1 MDRQKRG
8 NMIGINSH
16 GQPVKE
22 LQLQL
27 KAVGCDPGDIDGIFG
42 QRTQAALKAFQE
54 RYERLEDTGL
64 FDPETAS
71 TLAQALVSK
80 PDKATPPVIEPAAQ
94 VACKPEIWS
103 AFLELVDLITKT
115 PVRYGPGRGLFHD
128 GKWVIT
134 HGPGALGAKGWQSHQ
149 GKTYPSFHCSSWTNF
164 FLGWLLRRNEQYT
177 HCGNIPT
184 LFDLCERSVDV
195 HQITGGGS
203 YCGFGPHCRKL
214 ASCGDTHKRT
224 GIADVLDLRELYERR
239 ATLPTFIVCGQ
250 STRLDGGWKWW
261 HHTVLFAIDHASPDA
276 PMFRLAADGAQD
288 ARGWSGQAMERIE
301 ITPASLPK
309 FDRAV
314 YRGYGIVSQD
324 GSYGGDRP
332 LAPVVLEP

>member
-1 MDRQKRG
+1 
-8 NMIGINSH
+8 MIGLNIH
-16 GQPVKE
+16 GQTVKE

-42 QRTQAALKAFQE
+42 QKTQAALKAFQE
-54 RYERLEDTGL
+54 RHAQIADTGL
-64 FDPETAS
+64 LDPETAS
-71 TLAQALVSK
+71 ALAQALVSK
-80 PDKATPPVIEPAAQ
+80 PVTVAEPAAEPVAEPAVQ

-115 PVRYGPGRGLFHD
+115 PVRYGPGRGLFHE

-134 HGPGALGAKGWQSHQ
+134 HGPGALGGKSWQSHH

-177 HCGNIPT
+177 HCGNIPC
-184 LFDLCERSVDV
+184 LFDLCEQSEDV
-195 HQITGGGS
+195 HSITGGGS
-203 YCGFGPHCRKL
+203 YRGFGPHCRKL
-214 ASCGDTHKRT
+214 VPSGATRQRT
-224 GIADVLDLRELYERR
+224 GVADVLDLRELYERR
-239 ATLPTFIVCGQ
+239 ATLPAFIVCGQ
-250 STRLDGGWKWW
+250 STRFDSGWKWW

-276 PMFRLAADGAQD
+276 PMFRLAADGVQD
-288 ARGWSGQAMERIE
+288 ARGWSGQPMEKIE

-309 FDRAV
+309 FERAV

-324 GSYGGDRP
+324 GSYGSDRP
-332 LAPVVLEP
+332 LAPVIIEP